1 MTAITIFV
9 ARVSLGVG
17 VFNAGVVPVLPVNF
31 GQAFKGKLRL
41 IMKRLSIVEKLTHV
55 KIGGGG

>member
-9 ARVSLGVG
+9 ACVSLGVG
-17 VFNAGVVPVLPVNF
+17 VFNAGVVLVLPVNF

-41 IMKRLSIVEKLTHV
+41 IMKRLSIVERLTHV